1 MKYALIIDNIVDTIS
16 EVPVEGWEQVND
28 NVYGGMVKK
37 SDGTFDLSDEA
48 KQRIQQA
55 ELDAQTHAT
64 NKANGNQKLLD
75 LGLTEEEVKALIGV

>member
-1 MKYALIIDNIVDTIS
+1 MKYALIIDNIVDTVS

-37 SDGTFDLSDEA
+37 SDGTFDLSDET

-55 ELDAQTHAT
+55 ELDAQTNAT
-64 NKANGNQKLLD
+64 KKASCKQKLLD
-75 LGLTEEEVKALIGV
+75 L